1 MHIMNYARFIWERQ
15 LIEIIIIIGLLII
28 IIIISSLLPDLQQA
42 GTARHYRVNKKPKA
56 Y

>member
-1 MHIMNYARFIWERQ
+1 MCIYNMLQN
-15 LIEIIIIIGLLII
+15 LIPVII
-28 IIIISSLLPDLQQA
+28 IIIIIIIKNIFIARPVQQA

>member
-1 MHIMNYARFIWERQ
+1 MCIYNMLQN
-15 LIEIIIIIGLLII
+15 LIPVII
-28 IIIISSLLPDLQQA
+28 IIIIIIKNIFIARPVQQA